1 MSGDF
6 WVKKK
11 CPPFDCFK
19 RAVLLLLFSHCRC
32 LLSFYWFIHFEIL
45 LYERFRSETRGFCS
59 LVCILMHFLYNLTGE
74 SFLLERLVFILLSL
88 RLEST
93 RCRPPVVSFLQCW
106 MSCASGGWVEQL
118 NRRDTTKIVF
128 CFMVYSSETIWLTV
142 HSLNY
147 CLHYI
152 ILWLVNTFSF
162 TAHCNTNLGTINLN
176 QPTFELPPPI
186 FNHNVYTN
194 LFPLRQFSDRGR
206 VKQDCETK
214 SIKSEC
220 TGSVSSSSLD
230 KIFWMSLRKQYVS
243 VDRCQKNPT

>member
-1 MSGDF
+1 MVTIIFHHRFLIPKKSRFVSGDF
-6 WVKKK
+6 CVKKK

-19 RAVLLLLFSHCRC
+19 RAVVLLLFSHCRC

-74 SFLLERLVFILLSL
+74 SFLLERLVFTLLSL

-128 CFMVYSSETIWLTV
+128 WFTGLLLGNNLINCQFFKL
-142 HSLNY
+142 LFA
-147 CLHYI
+147 LHYSLI
-152 ILWLVNTFSF
+152 SKYILIHSTL
-162 TAHCNTNLGTINLN
+162 
-176 QPTFELPPPI
+176 
-186 FNHNVYTN
+186 
-194 LFPLRQFSDRGR
+194 
-206 VKQDCETK
+206 
-214 SIKSEC
+214 
-220 TGSVSSSSLD
+220 
-230 KIFWMSLRKQYVS
+230 
-243 VDRCQKNPT
+243 